1 MKHEYKSFR
10 SSGVAFSPEENENHE
25 APNRSLSSSKVMG
38 DGRGD
43 KNAYRGYW
51 GDVVVGPYITHGLET
66 DNKELTKLVNGRPS
80 NSSEMIA
87 KYNINELLTK
97 IHAGSSESSEELET
111 KLVKKRE
118 TYSSTG
124 FENSSVVFLSPSSF
138 DEIAESSEFKSKFDV
153 ISLSVSHCQNLSHSI
168 VKNCLKP
175 ESHIFA
181 ETPQFITDLNKD
193 QLAST
198 LQIIKQL
205 AKDSQL
211 SEIEDESLKGLFV
224 FSN

>member
-10 SSGVAFSPEENENHE
+10 SSGVSFSPEENENHE
-25 APNRSLSSSKVMG
+25 SPNRSLSSSKVMG

-87 KYNINELLTK
+87 KYNINELLKK
-97 IHAGSSESSEELET
+97 IHSSPPESPEDVDT

-124 FENSSVVFLSPSSF
+124 FENSSVVFLSPSNF
-138 DEIAESSEFKSKFDV
+138 EEIADSSEFKAKFDV
-153 ISLSVSHCQNLSHSI
+153 ISLSVSHCQKLSHSI
-168 VKNCLKP
+168 VRNCLKP

-198 LQIIKQL
+198 VKIIKQL

-211 SEIEDESLKGLFV
+211 SEIEDASLNGLLV
-224 FSN
+224 FTN